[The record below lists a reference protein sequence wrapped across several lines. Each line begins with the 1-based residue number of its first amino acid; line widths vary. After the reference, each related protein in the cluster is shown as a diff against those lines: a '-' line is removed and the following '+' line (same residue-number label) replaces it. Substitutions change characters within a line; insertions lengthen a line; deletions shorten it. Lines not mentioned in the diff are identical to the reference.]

1 MSFKRDII
9 GLRDDETLAGVI
21 RENGFLATAVT
32 VLAVALALFHLV
44 TSYSGQLEAFRHRT
58 VHLMMVLIVL
68 FLASMEQRYS
78 KEQPSAKRAVC
89 LLVDAA
95 FAILSAV
102 VLIYTFANSTEIP
115 LRAGSPTT
123 TDLFMGTVLLFL
135 VIEAS
140 RRHVGM
146 SIVVVTVFF
155 LIYVYAGPWFP
166 GFLNHAPFS
175 VGEIINI
182 QYLDLEGVWGSP
194 VAAAAGFVI
203 VFLIFAGL
211 LMETGVLDVF
221 MNFTMKLVGKSTGGP
236 AKVAV
241 ISSGLVGMVNGT
253 AVGNAL
259 LVGQVSIPLMKKLGY
274 RPQFAAAVEATSSTG
289 GQVMPP
295 IMGSAA
301 FIIAMVLGISY
312 GAVCKAAVVPAVL
325 WFFSIYCIV
334 HLEAKKHR
342 LRRLSDDDMKALPSW
357 KSLAARSYLVF
368 PLAMLI
374 YLMLA
379 GSSEI
384 KAGFW
389 GVISLL
395 AVSMLGRD
403 TRFTLRSLASGLNNA
418 IHMTFSVT
426 TACACAGIIVGCVMQ
441 SGLGYTLSTSL
452 INVAGGRMAI
462 LLPLVMITALILGTG
477 MMTVGVY
484 IIVSVLLV
492 PAMTAMGL
500 HVLACHLFAFYFGIL
515 CNITPPVATATYGA
529 AGLAGSNPW
538 DTGIEAFKMAIPI
551 LAVPYIFIFQPG
563 LLLEGSLVEI
573 LGTIAFAFV
582 AIFSLDVVVTGY
594 LFRRVTIPERLL
606 FFVASMLCCHPALH
620 TSLVGAGIFAVL
632 WVVQRMSRATLPEEQ
647 KGGA

>member
-1 MSFKRDII
+1 MSFKKDIV
-9 GLRDDETLAGVI
+9 GLHENETLWGVLKA
-21 RENGFLATAVT
+21 NGFLTNLVIT
-32 VLAVALALFHLV
+32 LSVCLALFHLV
-44 TSYSGQLEAFRHRT
+44 TSYTGQLEAFRHRT
-58 VHLMMVLIVL
+58 VHLMAVLIIL
-68 FLASMEQRYS
+68 FLASMEKRY
-78 KEQPSAKRAVC
+78 KQELRPAKRNLFLV
-89 LLVDAA
+89 VDAT
-95 FAILSAV
+95 FAILSVAV
-102 VLIYTFANSTEIP
+102 LVYTYTNSVALP

-123 TDLFMGTVLLFL
+123 TDLVMGSILLFL

-146 SIVVVTVFF
+146 SIVAVTVFF

-194 VAAAAGFVI
+194 IAAAAGFVI

-274 RPQFAAAVEATSSTG
+274 RPQFAAAVEAASSTG

-312 GAVCKAAVVPAVL
+312 GAVCKAAVIPAVL

-334 HLEAKKHR
+334 HLEARKHG
-342 LRRLSDDDMKALPSW
+342 LKRLSDDDMKALPSW
-357 KSLAARSYLVF
+357 RSLAARSYLVF

-538 DTGIEAFKMAIPI
+538 DTGVEAFKMAIPI
-551 LAVPYIFIFQPG
+551 LAVPYIFIFQPA
-563 LLLEGSLVEI
+563 LLLEGTLPAI
-573 LGTIAFAFV
+573 LSTAVFAFV
-582 AIFSLDVVVTGY
+582 GIFSLDVFITGY
-594 LFRRVTIPERLL
+594 LFRRCSVAERML
-606 FFVASMLCCHPALH
+606 FLTAGVLCCWPDVRYALA
-620 TSLVGAGIFAVL
+620 GAGAFAIG
-632 WVVQRMSRATLPEEQ
+632 WIVQRMSRVRTA
-647 KGGA
+647 

>member
-1 MSFKRDII
+1 
-9 GLRDDETLAGVI
+9 LRDDETLAGVI

-334 HLEAKKHR
+334 HLEARKHG
-342 LRRLSDDDMKALPSW
+342 LMRLSDEDMKALPSW
-357 KSLAARSYLVF
+357 RSLASKSYLIL
-368 PLAMLI
+368 PLFVLI

-379 GSSEI
+379 GASEV

-389 GVISLL
+389 GVVSLL
-395 AVSMLGRD
+395 AASMLGRD
-403 TRFTLRSLASGLNNA
+403 TRFTLRTLVKGLNNA
-418 IHMTFSVT
+418 VRMTFSVT

-452 INVAGGRMAI
+452 INVAGGRMSI

-538 DTGIEAFKMAIPI
+538 DTGVEAFKMAIPI

-563 LLLEGSLVEI
+563 LLLEGSPVEI

-582 AIFSLDVVVTGY
+582 AVFSLDVFVTGY

>member
-241 ISSGLVGMVNGT
+241 VSSGLVGMVNGT

-582 AIFSLDVVVTGY
+582 AVFSLDVVVTGY